1 MENSVENSSEKQMGP
16 PRLPQAIIITARK
29 VAAVTT
35 MPSSSSSWRTSCTS
49 MKSGAP
55 SSGAGSICM
64 ILRRRGAG
72 TSGRL
77 VIITPTAAVEAAAS
91 PAASKMASMM
101 STRPSETRQA
111 VGDVLA
117 QQHMQA
123 FLQPALRPALQAGCQ
138 RGGGGR
144 VGPVHGVPGH
154 TLPKPIRGAMKKA
167 REAGFA
173 VLFRTG
179 RPAPCWPGG
188 PRP

>member
-29 VAAVTT
+29 VAAVTA

-64 ILRRRGAG
+64 ILRLRGAG

-91 PAASKMASMM
+91 PAASKMASMT
-101 STRPSETRQA
+101 STRPSDT
-111 VGDVLA
+111 
-117 QQHMQA
+117 
-123 FLQPALRPALQAGCQ
+123 LRPLATYWLSATCRLFCSQPCARRCRRVAGGEGEDVSGRFMVCQ
-138 RGGGGR
+138 G
-144 VGPVHGVPGH
+144 
-154 TLPKPIRGAMKKA
+154 TLYRNA
-167 REAGFA
+167 R
-173 VLFRTG
+173 
-179 RPAPCWPGG
+179 P
-188 PRP
+188 